1 MKKLYSLSLIAI
13 MLMSACTLVS
23 CDEDVWI
30 ADSLEGTWEG
40 PMNICYE
47 YNNRV
52 YESLYTEICFELD
65 PFRFRRGSGY
75 WIDHYQN
82 YGWGRDYVANHIA
95 WEVVDK
101 VIHIHFLEDGTDLFI
116 EDYTVSD
123 AWFMGYIYDG
133 DARIKFKMRHTY
145 SPHWDEYEYGIV
157 GYTGGYGGYGGYDG
171 YYDGYGGYYA
181 PKNPNTTNQKADKPK
196 VRRFIKPN

>member
-75 WIDHYQN
+75 WIDQYQI
-82 YGWGRDYVANHIA
+82 YGWGRDYVANHIT

-157 GYTGGYGGYGGYDG
+157 DYTGGYGGYGGYDG
-171 YYDGYGGYYA
+171 YGGYYA
-181 PKNPNTTNQKADKPK
+181 PKNPNATDQKADKPK
-196 VRRFIKPN
+196 GRRFIKPN